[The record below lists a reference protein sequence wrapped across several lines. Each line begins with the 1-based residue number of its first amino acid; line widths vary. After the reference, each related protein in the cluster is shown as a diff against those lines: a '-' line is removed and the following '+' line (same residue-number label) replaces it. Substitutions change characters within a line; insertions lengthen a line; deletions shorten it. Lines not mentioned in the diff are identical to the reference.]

1 MPRSN
6 KKKGT
11 QNSQNAH
18 LIPGHSTK
26 KTNGKQPPETFTAS
40 SNAIALLFRRE
51 KKTMLDRAIESG
63 RKHGIKLKIGSP
75 NPGTGDCAFE
85 AIIQNNNDRPCFTD
99 KFNMPVNH

>member
-51 KKTMLDRAIESG
+51 KKPCSIEQ
-63 RKHGIKLKIGSP
+63 LKVG
-75 NPGTGDCAFE
+75 E
-85 AIIQNNNDRPCFTD
+85 
-99 KFNMPVNH
+99 NME